1 MSHIFNIY
9 LVRSLV
15 LLLYPLY
22 LQTYCGFCYEV
33 YIMIFITAT
42 SCLSKYMYMHLIST
56 CTQEYNILYI
66 QCIISSYIQ
75 VHCYLILY
83 YHTLYCTLV
92 FNSDSCYKCFNSIPV
107 RRFQFHSIRTQIPFQ
122 LLCAGSVVNS
132 TAILHH
138 STLQHKINYFNEF

>member
-1 MSHIFNIY
+1 M
-9 LVRSLV
+9 

-92 FNSDSCYKCFNSIPV
+92 FNSDSCYKCFNSIPSEL
-107 RRFQFHSIRTQIPFQ
+107 RFHSNYCVQVVLWIPLQFYTIPHYSTKLTILMNFNPRT
-122 LLCAGSVVNS
+122 LEDN
-132 TAILHH
+132 
-138 STLQHKINYFNEF
+138 N